1 MPNIFKSILLIAVPL
16 CVMSL
21 PAKAT
26 DAQIC
31 DIRASILGSAA
42 QERDKGVSKQKVKRM
57 LGKKFSGMSGFIDMV
72 YDQMKG
78 MSPKEVAAFTKFSCS
93 QE

>member
-1 MPNIFKSILLIAVPL
+1 MSNIFKLILLVAVPF

-26 DAQIC
+26 DAEIC
-31 DIRASILGSAA
+31 NVRAAILGSVA

-57 LGKKFSGMSGFIDMV
+57 LGKKFSGMSGYIDLV

-78 MSPKEVAAFTKFSCS
+78 MSPKEVAAFIKFSCS